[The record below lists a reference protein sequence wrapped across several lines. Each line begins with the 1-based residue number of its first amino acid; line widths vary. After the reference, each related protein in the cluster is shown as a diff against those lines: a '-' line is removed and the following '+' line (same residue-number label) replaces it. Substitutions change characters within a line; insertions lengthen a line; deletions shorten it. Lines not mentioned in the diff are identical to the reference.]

1 MLQINPGKVY
11 IFDVDGTLT
20 MPRQKMTDNME
31 YHFKDWCQDKN
42 VFLATGSDIN
52 KLKEQVPESV
62 LSLTKGIFCCMGN
75 HLLSN
80 KLETIYKVNFP
91 FHDSLKSDL
100 NSFVENSKFKDK
112 VGNHIEERIGMINF
126 STVGWNADKFQSIE
140 YSNWDEVQNER
151 QQIAD
156 FINKNYPG
164 LSATVG
170 GSISIDI
177 IPVGRDKG
185 QIIKYLLG
193 LELDISEIHF
203 VGDKTW
209 EGGNDYGIRREL
221 SKTII
226 PNRVYQVRYYTDTF
240 DLFYYDKL
248 NILVD
253 TEW

>member
-1 MLQINPGKVY
+1 MISINPGKVY

-20 MPRQKMTDNME
+20 MPRQKMTDNMH

-42 VFLATGSDIN
+42 VFLATGSDID
-52 KLKEQVPESV
+52 KLKEQVPEDV

-80 KLETIYKVNFP
+80 KLETLYKVNFP
-91 FHDSLKSDL
+91 FHSSLKEDL
-100 NSFVENSKFKDK
+100 ENFIQNSEYDKK
-112 VGNHIEERIGMINF
+112 VGNHIEERIGMLNF
-126 STVGWNADKFQSIE
+126 STVGRNADSHQRSYYNK
-140 YSNWDEVQNER
+140 WDSVNKER
-151 QQIAD
+151 EKIAD

-164 LSATVG
+164 LSATIG

-185 QIIKYLLG
+185 QIIKHLIG
-193 LELDISEIHF
+193 LELDMSEIHF
-203 VGDKTW
+203 VGDKTY

-221 SKTII
+221 AKTII